1 MDDYIK
7 KEDYS
12 YCLRYVADFLSQHPR
27 PTYVEAKTMLADSG
41 IDNKSA
47 AEVLALVKKYGVSK
61 FRTRLTAFLRAA
73 TKTEKVLQDEYA
85 AEDLSPDYL
94 LINDEMP
101 GDHYDFYDE
110 LTNDGD
116 EDEEALDVDQDLL
129 MHDGSIRM

>member
-1 MDDYIK
+1 MDRNK
-7 KEDYS
+7 KDYS
-12 YCLRYVADFLSQHPR
+12 YCLRYIADFLDQHPR
-27 PTYVEAKTMLADSG
+27 PTIAQAKVMLADSG
-41 IDNKSA
+41 IDSRSA
-47 AEVLALVKKYGVSK
+47 SELTALVRRHGISK
-61 FRTRLTAFLRAA
+61 FRTKLNAFLTAA
-73 TKTEKVLQDEYA
+73 TKSEKVLQDEYA

-116 EDEEALDVDQDLL
+116 EDEEALDIDQDLL

>member
-1 MDDYIK
+1 MDYIK

-12 YCLRYVADFLSQHPR
+12 YCLRYVADFLNQTPR
-27 PTYVEAKTMLADSG
+27 PTFAQAKVALADAG
-41 IDNKSA
+41 IDDRSA
-47 AEVLALVKKYGVSK
+47 SELVALVKRYGINK
-61 FRTRLTAFLRAA
+61 FKTKLNAYLKAY
-73 TKTEKVLQDEYA
+73 TKTEKVLQDEYS

-129 MHDGSIRM
+129 TNDGSIRM